1 MKYIY
6 FDMDGTLADY
16 YAQKTWHEELRKKE
30 ITAFLLAKPLYN
42 VWELSC
48 LLCALQRKGYKIGI
62 ISWLPKNASPEYAEK
77 VKQAKIHWL
86 KENLFVCLDEIKIVP
101 YGTNKKEAVDGEAGI
116 LFDDEAQNRET
127 WGVLAFEPQDMVEIL
142 RKLN

>member
-16 YAQKTWHEELRKKE
+16 YAQKTWYEELRKRE

-42 VWELSC
+42 VWEFSC

-62 ISWLPKNASPEYAEK
+62 ISWLPKNATPEYAEK

-86 KENLFVCLDEIKIVP
+86 KENLFVHPDEIKIVP
-101 YGTNKKEAVDGEAGI
+101 YGTNKKEAVDGGSGI

-127 WGVLAFEPQDMVEIL
+127 WGTLAFEPQDMIEIL